1 MHTLERKK
9 KKKDINQ
16 HWKNLTLSA
25 AKMPVDTC
33 HIWVLQ
39 ATLSQWLIEAGRAP
53 R

>member
-9 KKKDINQ
+9 TDINL

-33 HIWVLQ
+33 HIWAL
-39 ATLSQWLIEAGRAP
+39 
-53 R
+53 